1 MNNTVTAEM
10 LEDLIATA
18 PTTDGNGRER
28 TETAAN
34 GHFTHNAAYIST
46 IDLERVLADSG
57 IEVHAR
63 KPVKEGGTLYEV
75 DCLTSSA
82 HDDGAFFIQ
91 YPSGATHYGCHHASC
106 NGKGWQDV
114 KHLLKLPKKPRLTVN
129 GKEAGGS
136 GKTAEPRAVGLKLRK
151 ASEIDPLE
159 IEWLWRPWAPYG
171 MLSLFA
177 GYGGSGKSTV
187 ALAIAAAA
195 TTGGTLPDGKTAPLT
210 NVLIL
215 AAEDSPEHTLI
226 PRLIALGTDLDRVH
240 IVDGVVRDN
249 DEPGWIQLR
258 EHMPLIEATV
268 RAENIGLVI
277 IDPISSYIG
286 DANGD
291 KESDVRS
298 ALMPLVQMA
307 ERTGAA
313 VLAIRHVSKGGDSHR
328 AASRILGSTAWH
340 DVPRI
345 AWMLADAPEDHQPEK
360 NEDGTRDVKRVLGVV
375 KSNIAAKP
383 AARWGIQPADGAF
396 RWLSEP
402 SPVTVDECF
411 RSAADS
417 GSTVKDAE
425 AWLKERL
432 AGGMQRSSQV
442 EQAAKDAGI
451 SKRTLVRAR
460 AALNVKTRK
469 DADGWWLQLPPQLAE
484 PESEGSQESKDANS
498 LKGGTLGI
506 LENQPKNAN
515 VAPLAPFPQP
525 RGNSDIAAEHGHA
538 IQECQESKDANNAN
552 LRNLAPLT
560 ETPPEPEEEW
570 SLEF

>member
-1 MNNTVTAEM
+1 MLSLLAKAERCTKWTARR
-10 LEDLIATA
+10 L
-18 PTTDGNGRER
+18 P
-28 TETAAN
+28 
-34 GHFTHNAAYIST
+34 
-46 IDLERVLADSG
+46 
-57 IEVHAR
+57 
-63 KPVKEGGTLYEV
+63 
-75 DCLTSSA
+75 A

-307 ERTGAA
+307 ET
-313 VLAIRHVSKGGDSHR
+313 
-328 AASRILGSTAWH
+328 
-340 DVPRI
+340 
-345 AWMLADAPEDHQPEK
+345 
-360 NEDGTRDVKRVLGVV
+360 
-375 KSNIAAKP
+375 
-383 AARWGIQPADGAF
+383 
-396 RWLSEP
+396 
-402 SPVTVDECF
+402 
-411 RSAADS
+411 RSAASQSVTSRRVEIATEPRRGFSAPPPGTMFRVSRGCWQTLRKTTNPKRMKTAPATSSACSAWSRVISPPSPPPGGASNPQTARS
-417 GSTVKDAE
+417 G
-425 AWLKERL
+425 
-432 AGGMQRSSQV
+432 GCRS
-442 EQAAKDAGI
+442 
-451 SKRTLVRAR
+451 RHL
-460 AALNVKTRK
+460 
-469 DADGWWLQLPPQLAE
+469 
-484 PESEGSQESKDANS
+484 
-498 LKGGTLGI
+498 
-506 LENQPKNAN
+506 
-515 VAPLAPFPQP
+515 
-525 RGNSDIAAEHGHA
+525 
-538 IQECQESKDANNAN
+538 
-552 LRNLAPLT
+552 
-560 ETPPEPEEEW
+560 
-570 SLEF
+570 